1 MKMRGRIFCMVGAAL
16 ILILV
21 LSASAFSRPEPA
33 VEKGDLTSDRSLQ
46 SFQEY
51 LWLENPVVLLV
62 HVGLIL
68 VGALAV
74 SALLPSKE
82 EEVDQL

>member
-1 MKMRGRIFCMVGAAL
+1 MKMRSKVFFLVCV
-16 ILILV
+16 ILIPGIF
-21 LSASAFSRPEPA
+21 LSASAFTRPEIAPSQDDIA
-33 VEKGDLTSDRSLQ
+33 SSRSAQ

-68 VGALAV
+68 AGALAV
-74 SALLPSKE
+74 SALLPSKD
-82 EEVDQL
+82 EEVDHL

>member
-1 MKMRGRIFCMVGAAL
+1 MRSKVFFLVCVVLIPVIF
-16 ILILV
+16 
-21 LSASAFSRPEPA
+21 LSASAFSRPEIAPSQDDTA
-33 VEKGDLTSDRSLQ
+33 SSRSDQ

-68 VGALAV
+68 AGALAV

-82 EEVDQL
+82 EEVDQ

>member
-1 MKMRGRIFCMVGAAL
+1 MKMRSKVFFLVCV
-16 ILILV
+16 ILIPGIF
-21 LSASAFSRPEPA
+21 LSASAFTRPEIAPSQDDIA
-33 VEKGDLTSDRSLQ
+33 SSRSAQ

-68 VGALAV
+68 TGALAV